1 MKVKKTGKVL
11 LAALA
16 VSVFHM
22 VFGALTCGWLFSWVY
37 TIEPVNIWRH
47 MDGPPG
53 PGFMLGTF
61 LFNIIF
67 VIVYVVLKK
76 GVPGKTKLIKGL
88 VFGLCVWAVGILP
101 GMFVTAYFMTV
112 APVVVVYW
120 ILIGLIETPL
130 KGLIA
135 ALVYGEK

>member
-1 MKVKKTGKVL
+1 MKTGKVL

-16 VSVFHM
+16 VSVFHF

-37 TIEPVNIWRH
+37 TIEPVNVWRH

-53 PGFMLGTF
+53 IGFNLGIF
-61 LFNIIF
+61 LLNVIF
-67 VIVYVVLKK
+67 VIVYVLLKK
-76 GVPGKTKLIKGL
+76 GIPGKTRSARGL

-101 GMFVTAYFMTV
+101 GMFATAYFMTV
-112 APVVVVYW
+112 SSVVVVYW
-120 ILIGLIETPL
+120 TVMGLIETPVM
-130 KGLIA
+130 GLIA